1 MYQKDWMLDFSFST
15 DEYLNIACLIFIK
28 HKTISKYKITYV
40 KKEKLYESLK
50 ISSHENW
57 NT

>member
-28 HKTISKYKITYV
+28 HKTISKNKI
-40 KKEKLYESLK
+40 KKKKMHESLK